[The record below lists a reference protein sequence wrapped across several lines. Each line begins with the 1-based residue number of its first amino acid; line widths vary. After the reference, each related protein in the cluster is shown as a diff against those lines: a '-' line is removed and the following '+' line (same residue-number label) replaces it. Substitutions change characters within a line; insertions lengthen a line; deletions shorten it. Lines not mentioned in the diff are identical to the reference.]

1 MSTKKINVSLDL
13 GYASIGWAV
22 AEENGREPIVKGCG
36 TVVFEPDKCLAS
48 DRRGYRRQRRHIR
61 ATRTRILRMKDYL
74 LAQGVLTPAV
84 AGLKHPHPEPWRLA
98 AQALRGERE
107 LTAPELWAVLLWY
120 AHNRGYD
127 GNRLW
132 SRAKEEDK
140 DDAKKV
146 ENAKK
151 AMKEYGTATMAET
164 VLDIVTGGN
173 PAGPAL
179 KDYKALNLAFDRLS
193 TMREAETILRA
204 HIGKLTGLTEDA
216 VHVLMADPV
225 REPDALHTWPEI
237 PKAHLGG
244 LLAGQIK
251 PRFDNRLAPRCPI
264 DGVKTPLKSCDAFLA
279 FRWAELLS
287 HVRVGFMGQPLRPLT
302 PEELKALDDGIRK
315 TGRYTAGDF
324 KKAVRALAA
333 CDHDNLDA
341 LLSGPDTDK
350 DRLIR
355 YPGLAQLDATFGIE
369 HFRQDDEAQKTLR
382 RLSHRL
388 AKGKAVLRADILP
401 LLVEVKP
408 SKSKKPPA
416 DKLAAPL
423 PSGRAPYSE
432 RVMRQAVAEIFAG
445 KDPRAEGGILY
456 RDATKEDPLPEADI
470 DRATNNHLVRHR
482 IKILL
487 RLLGDIVHDYAEN
500 NPARIGKLFVEVA
513 RDIKDFS
520 GKKKKEIDTEI
531 AIMRRAS
538 LQATAKAAEM
548 LGCHE
553 ASITAGLNKKM
564 RIAQD
569 LGFLCPYTGTKFDA
583 KDIAMRIVDRDHI
596 LPRSQ
601 RTSDSLDSLILTF
614 RAVNALKGNRTARQ
628 FLHDCAGQEVIATD
642 PNGGK
647 RVLQIKDEAFFLNF
661 MEQSIGSKIRWEIGS
676 DGYAHQ
682 CGKQKNQKKGSKKDE
697 EEQKTRGRKKTKEER
712 IAEERVAKCRV
723 LTVDEAEGMTQ
734 GMLTQ
739 TSAIAKL
746 AHRALLGWFKARGC
760 KPIRPTLIPGR
771 VTKEVRNGYNL
782 LGMLAQFDA
791 RLIQSYEENGVQK
804 TKVVP
809 KGDMRNLTHMHH
821 AVDAIA
827 ILLAGTLITPQTR
840 VWDLMAKRRQTEA
853 EKDLLLQNGPFAWD
867 SHGHLTLQRLS
878 PAVERPI
885 RAALGELRTV
895 QYVSKRLGRTVLQE
909 TQWRVEKIEDGRAF
923 LSQGHGESKK
933 RPKGGSVALSAIYG
947 REPPNGDGKLLRNNA
962 IYQIDGNYAIA
973 LTASPKLIRNCF
985 VWRELQALAAK
996 NGGKVPK
1003 LLRRGDLIV
1012 IPTGPHKGTWL
1023 VSSLMDKKEGIKV
1036 NLTLPYNASGTYNP
1050 VSHWHE
1056 VLITRLYTES
1066 ATFPRYR
1073 LTGIPACP
1081 ITSLKSPASK
1091 TRKSTAE
1098 TGNPTAE

>member
-1 MSTKKINVSLDL
+1 MSNGKIDVSLDL

-74 LAQGVLTPAV
+74 MAQGVLTPAV
-84 AGLKHPHPEPWRLA
+84 AGLQHPHPEPWRLA
-98 AQALRGERE
+98 AQALRGERV

-132 SRAKEEDK
+132 SAGRGEEDK
-140 DDAKKV
+140 EDTKKV

-164 VLDIVTGGN
+164 VLDIVTDGN
-173 PAGPAL
+173 PTGPAL
-179 KDYKALNLAFDRLS
+179 KDYKALNLAFDRLN
-193 TMREAETILRA
+193 TMQEAEAILRA
-204 HIGKLTGLTEDA
+204 HVGKLPGLTEEV
-216 VHVLMADPV
+216 VHALMADPK
-225 REPDALHTWPEI
+225 REPDALRAWPKI
-237 PKAHLGG
+237 PKAYLGG

-279 FRWAELLS
+279 FRWAELLC
-287 HVRVGFMGQPLRPLT
+287 HVRVGFMGQALRPLA
-302 PEELKALDDGIRK
+302 PAELKALDEGVRK
-315 TGRYTAGDF
+315 TGRYTARDF
-324 KKAVRALAA
+324 KKAVRDLIA

-350 DRLIR
+350 DMLVR
-355 YPGLAQLDATFGIE
+355 YPGLAQLDATFGIGN
-369 HFRQDDEAQKTLR
+369 FRQDDEAQKALR
-382 RLSHRL
+382 RLSNRL
-388 AKGKAVLRADILP
+388 AKGKEVLRDDILP
-401 LLVEVKP
+401 LLVKD
-408 SKSKKPPA
+408 KSKKQF
-416 DKLAAPL
+416 DKLSASL

-432 RVMRQAVAEIFAG
+432 RVMRQAVAEIFTG

-456 RDATKEDPLPEADI
+456 RDATKEDPLPEKDI

-520 GKKKKEIDTEI
+520 GKKKKEIDSEI
-531 AIMRRAS
+531 ASFRRSA
-538 LQATAKAAEM
+538 LQAAQKAAEA
-548 LGCHE
+548 LNCDP
-553 ASITAGLNKKM
+553 AAVTAGLTRKM
-564 RIAQD
+564 RIAAD
-569 LGFLCPYTGTKFDA
+569 LGYTCPYTGKTFDA
-583 KDIAMRIVDRDHI
+583 RDISSKTVDLDHI

-601 RTSDSLDSLILTF
+601 RTTDAMDALVLTF
-614 RAVNALKGNRTARQ
+614 NAVNRLKGARTARQ
-628 FLHDCAGQEVIATD
+628 FIRDCGGQTIQATGPD
-642 PNGGK
+642 GQIIS
-647 RVLQIKDEAFFLNF
+647 LQI
-661 MEQSIGSKIRWEIGS
+661 RT
-676 DGYAHQ
+676 
-682 CGKQKNQKKGSKKDE
+682 
-697 EEQKTRGRKKTKEER
+697 EEQYLAAIDNLHCASSVPKEKRTFRQR
-712 IAEERVAKCRV
+712 IAKLKM

-746 AHRALLGWFKARGC
+746 AHRAILGWFKGHGC
-760 KPIRPTLIPGR
+760 KPIRPILLPGR
-771 VTKEVRNGYNL
+771 ITKEVRTEYNL

-791 RLIQSYEENGVQK
+791 RLTKTFVDLDGTQK

-827 ILLAGTLITPQTR
+827 ILLAGTLITPQNR
-840 VWDLMAKRRQTEA
+840 VWDLIAKRRQTEA
-853 EKDLLLQNGPFAWD
+853 EKDFLLQNGPFAWD
-867 SHGHLTLQRLS
+867 AHGHLTLQRLS

-909 TQWRVEKIEDGRAF
+909 TQWRVEKIENGRVF
-923 LSQGHGESKK
+923 LRQG
-933 RPKGGSVALSAIYG
+933 KGKGANRKDRSITAVYG
-947 REPPNGDGKLLRNNA
+947 LNPTNGDGKLLRNKA
-962 IYQIDGNYAIA
+962 VYRIEENYAIA
-973 LTASPKLIRNCF
+973 LTTPPKLIRNCF
-985 VWRELQALAAK
+985 VWRELQAIADQK
-996 NGGKVPK
+996 GGKIPK
-1003 LLRRGDLIV
+1003 LIRNGDLIRA
-1012 IPTGPHKGTWL
+1012 TLKGEDAIWMIRSLKASDKSPL
-1023 VSSLMDKKEGIKV
+1023 VDLTYPYYVGKPIDKVSYCARNLDLANLIK
-1036 NLTLPYNASGTYNP
+1036 AG
-1050 VSHWHE
+1050 
-1056 VLITRLYTES
+1056 

-1081 ITSLKSPASK
+1081 ITSLKSPASRKRSSTPK
-1091 TRKSTAE
+1091 TDSSTAE
-1098 TGNPTAE
+1098 

>member
-1 MSTKKINVSLDL
+1 MMSNGKIDIALDL

-22 AEENGREPIVKGCG
+22 AEENGHEPIMRGCG
-36 TVVFEPDKCLAS
+36 TVVFEPNACLAS
-48 DRRGYRRQRRHIR
+48 ARRGYRRQRRHIR
-61 ATRTRILRMKDYL
+61 ATRTRILRMKDFL
-74 LAQGVLTPAV
+74 IRQGVLTPAV
-84 AGLKHPHPEPWRLA
+84 AGLKHPHPEPWRLS
-98 AQALRGERE
+98 AQALRGERT

-132 SRAKEEDK
+132 SHARED
-140 DDAKKV
+140 DEDTKKV
-146 ENAKK
+146 EAAKD
-151 AMKEYGTATMAET
+151 AMQQYGTATVAET
-164 VLDIVTGGN
+164 VLDIVTDGN
-173 PAGPAL
+173 PDGPA
-179 KDYKALNLAFDRLS
+179 KMAYKARNLAFDRRQ

-204 HIGKLTGLTEDA
+204 HIGRLPGLTEAA
-216 VHVLMADPV
+216 VHALMADPV
-225 REPDALHTWPEI
+225 REPDALRAWPSI
-237 PKAHLGG
+237 PKAYLGG

-264 DGVKTPLKSCDAFLA
+264 DGAKTPLKSCDAFLA

-287 HVRVGFMGQPLRPLT
+287 HVRVGFMGQALRPLA

-324 KKAVRALAA
+324 IKAVRSLVA

-350 DRLIR
+350 DRLVR

-369 HFRQDDEAQKTLR
+369 NFRQDDETQKALR
-382 RLSHRL
+382 HLSHRL
-388 AKGKAVLRADILP
+388 AKGKEVPRADILP
-401 LLVEVKP
+401 LLAKVKP
-408 SKSKKPPA
+408 SKGKKPPA
-416 DKLAAPL
+416 EKLSAPL
-423 PSGRAPYSE
+423 PAGRAPYSE

-445 KDPRAEGGILY
+445 KDPRAEGGVLY
-456 RDATKEDPLPEADI
+456 RDATKEDPLPEAGI

-500 NPARIGKLFVEVA
+500 NPARIGTLFVEVA

-520 GKKKKEIDTEI
+520 GKTQTEI
-531 AIMRRAS
+531 KDELSRLRRAS
-538 LQATAKAAEM
+538 LQATAKAAKM
-548 LGCHE
+548 LGCPE
-553 ASITAGLNKKM
+553 AAVTAGLTRKM
-564 RIAQD
+564 RIAAD
-569 LGFLCPYTGTKFDA
+569 LNFTCPYTGKTFDA
-583 KDIAMRIVDRDHI
+583 WDIRSKTVDLDHI

-614 RAVNALKGNRTARQ
+614 RTVNALKGNRTARQ
-628 FLHDCAGQEVIATD
+628 FLHDCAGQEVVATD

-682 CGKQKNQKKGSKKDE
+682 CGKQKNQKKEAPKDE
-697 EEQKTRGRKKTKEER
+697 KEQKTRGRKKTKEEK

-746 AHRALLGWFKARGC
+746 AHRAILGWFKARGC

-791 RLIQSYEENGVQK
+791 RLTQSYEENGVQK

-809 KGDMRNLTHMHH
+809 KGDMRALTHMHH

-827 ILLAGTLITPQTR
+827 ILLAGTLITPQNR
-840 VWDLMAKRRQTEA
+840 VWDLMAKRRQTEEERLFLRA
-853 EKDLLLQNGPFAWD
+853 NGPFAWD
-867 SHGHLTLQRLS
+867 SHGHLTLQRLA

-885 RAALGELRTV
+885 RVALGELRTV
-895 QYVSKRLGRTVLQE
+895 RYASKRLGRTVLKE
-909 TQWRVEKIEDGRAF
+909 TQWRVVNVKDGRVF
-923 LSQGHGESKK
+923 LRQGHGNATK
-933 RPKGGSVALSAIYG
+933 RTELALSAVYG
-947 REPPNGDGKLLRNNA
+947 LNPPNGDGKLLHNKA
-962 IYQIDGNYAIA
+962 VYVGDANYAIA
-973 LTASPKLIRNCF
+973 LTNPPAVLRERF

-996 NGGKVPK
+996 NGGKAPK
-1003 LLRRGDLIV
+1003 LLRKGDLIETKEGGEKH
-1012 IPTGPHKGTWL
+1012 IWMIRSIKDNKGTL
-1023 VSSLMDKKEGIKV
+1023 LLD
-1036 NLTLPYNASGTYNP
+1036 LTVPYNAEGAKNGVPYWKIN
-1050 VSHWHE
+1050 
-1056 VLITRLYTES
+1056 TRLAS
-1066 ATFPRYR
+1066 LLKAGAGFPRYR

-1098 TGNPTAE
+1098 TDSSTAE

>member
-1 MSTKKINVSLDL
+1 MSNGKIDVSLDL

-61 ATRTRILRMKDYL
+61 ATRTRILRMKEYL

-98 AQALRGERE
+98 AQALRGERT

-193 TMREAETILRA
+193 TMREAEDILRA
-204 HIGKLTGLTEDA
+204 HIGKLPGLTEEV
-216 VHVLMADPV
+216 VHALMADPK
-225 REPDALHTWPEI
+225 REPDALRAWPKI
-237 PKAHLGG
+237 PKAYLGG

-287 HVRVGFMGQPLRPLT
+287 HVRVGFMGQSLRPLV
-302 PEELKALDDGIRK
+302 PAELKALDDGIRK

-350 DRLIR
+350 DMLVR

-369 HFRQDDEAQKTLR
+369 NFRQDEEAQKALR
-382 RLSHRL
+382 RLSNRL
-388 AKGKAVLRADILP
+388 AKGKAVLRDDILP
-401 LLVEVKP
+401 LLVKD
-408 SKSKKPPA
+408 KSKKQF
-416 DKLAAPL
+416 DKLSASL

-432 RVMRQAVAEIFAG
+432 RVMRQAVAEIFTG

-456 RDATKEDPLPEADI
+456 RDATKEDPLPEKDI

-500 NPARIGKLFVEVA
+500 NPARIGNLFVEVA

-520 GKKKKEIDTEI
+520 GKKKKEIDSEI
-531 AIMRRAS
+531 ASFRRSA
-538 LQATAKAAEM
+538 LQAAQKAAEA
-548 LGCHE
+548 LNCDP
-553 ASITAGLNKKM
+553 AAVTAGLTRKM
-564 RIAQD
+564 RIAAD
-569 LGFLCPYTGTKFDA
+569 LGYTCPYTGKTFDA
-583 KDIAMRIVDRDHI
+583 RDISSKTVDLDHI

-601 RTSDSLDSLILTF
+601 RATDALDALVLTF
-614 RAVNALKGNRTARQ
+614 NAVNRLKGARTARQ
-628 FLHDCAGQEVIATD
+628 FIRDCGGQTVQATGPD
-642 PNGGK
+642 GQIIT
-647 RVLQIKDEAFFLNF
+647 LQI
-661 MEQSIGSKIRWEIGS
+661 RT
-676 DGYAHQ
+676 
-682 CGKQKNQKKGSKKDE
+682 
-697 EEQKTRGRKKTKEER
+697 EEQYLAAIDKLRCASSIPKEKKLFKQR
-712 IAEERVAKCRV
+712 IDK
-723 LTVDEAEGMTQ
+723 LKMLSVDEAEGMTQ

-782 LGMLAQFDA
+782 LGTLAQFDA
-791 RLIQSYEENGVQK
+791 RLTKTFVDLDGVQK

-827 ILLAGTLITPQTR
+827 ILLAGTLITPQNR
-840 VWDLMAKRRQTEA
+840 VWDLIAKRRQTEA
-853 EKDLLLQNGPFAWD
+853 EKDFLLQNGPFAWD
-867 SHGHLTLQRLS
+867 AHDHLTLQRLS

-895 QYVSKRLGRTVLQE
+895 RYSSKRLGRTVLEE
-909 TQWRVEKIEDGRAF
+909 TQWRVERIENGRVF
-923 LSQGHGESKK
+923 LRQGHGKAAK
-933 RPKGGSVALSAIYG
+933 RTDLSISAVYGLNPSGG
-947 REPPNGDGKLLRNNA
+947 NGKLLRNKA
-962 IYQIDGNYAIA
+962 VYVGDANYAIA
-973 LTASPKLIRNCF
+973 LTNPPVVLRERF
-985 VWRELQALAAK
+985 VWRELQTLTAK
-996 NGGKVPK
+996 NGGNAPK
-1003 LLRRGDLIV
+1003 LLRKGDLVV
-1012 IPTGPHKGTWL
+1012 IPEGERKGVWM
-1023 VSSLMDKKEGIKV
+1023 VDSLMDKKRGIKI
-1036 NLTLPYNASGTYNP
+1036 NLTVPYNAKSAYDP
-1050 VSHWHE
+1050 SCRWHE
-1056 VLITRLYTES
+1056 VTLATLIDSYGKAPEDLNRL
-1066 ATFPRYR
+1066 FPRYR

-1091 TRKSTAE
+1091 KRSSTPKTDSSTAE
-1098 TGNPTAE
+1098 

>member
-1 MSTKKINVSLDL
+1 MSNGKIDVSLDL

-61 ATRTRILRMKDYL
+61 ATRTRILRMKEYL
-74 LAQGVLTPAV
+74 LAQGVLTSAV
-84 AGLKHPHPEPWRLA
+84 AGLQHPHPEPWRLA
-98 AQALRGERE
+98 AQALRDERV

-132 SRAKEEDK
+132 SAGRGEEDK
-140 DDAKKV
+140 EDTKKIQAAKDAM
-146 ENAKK
+146 AQF
-151 AMKEYGTATMAET
+151 GTTTMAET
-164 VLDIVTGGN
+164 VLDIVTDGN
-173 PAGPAL
+173 PTGPAL
-179 KDYKALNLAFDRLS
+179 KDYKALNLAFDRLN
-193 TMREAETILRA
+193 TMCEAEDILRA
-204 HIGKLTGLTEDA
+204 HVGKLPGLTEEV
-216 VHVLMADPV
+216 VHALMADPK
-225 REPDALHTWPEI
+225 REPDALRAWPNI
-237 PKAHLGG
+237 PKAYLGG

-264 DGVKTPLKSCDAFLA
+264 DGVKTPLKSCEAFLA

-287 HVRVGFMGQPLRPLT
+287 HVRVGFMGQPLRPLA
-302 PEELKALDDGIRK
+302 PAELKALDEGVRK
-315 TGRYTAGDF
+315 TGRYTARDF
-324 KKAVRALAA
+324 QKAVRDLVA

-350 DRLIR
+350 DMLVR

-369 HFRQDDEAQKTLR
+369 NFRQDEEAQKALR

-388 AKGKAVLRADILP
+388 AKGKEVLRTDILP
-401 LLVEVKP
+401 LLVKD
-408 SKSKKPPA
+408 KTAKGKKAPA
-416 DKLAAPL
+416 DKLAAKL
-423 PSGRAPYSE
+423 PTGRAPYSE

-456 RDATKEDPLPEADI
+456 RDATKEDPLPEKDI

-520 GKKKKEIDTEI
+520 GKKKKEIDSEI
-531 AIMRRAS
+531 ASFRRSA
-538 LQATAKAAEM
+538 LQAAQKAAEA
-548 LGCHE
+548 LECDP
-553 ASITAGLNKKM
+553 AAVTAGLTRKM
-564 RIAQD
+564 RIAAD
-569 LGFLCPYTGTKFDA
+569 LGYTCPYTGKTFDA
-583 KDIAMRIVDRDHI
+583 RDIRNKTVDLDHI

-601 RTSDSLDSLILTF
+601 RATDAMDALVLTF
-614 RAVNALKGNRTARQ
+614 NAVNRLKGARTARQ
-628 FLHDCAGQEVIATD
+628 FIRDCGGQTIQATGPD
-642 PNGGK
+642 GQIIP
-647 RVLQIKDEAFFLNF
+647 LQIRAEREYIEAIDKLHCASSVPKEKRTF
-661 MEQSIGSKIRWEIGS
+661 
-676 DGYAHQ
+676 
-682 CGKQKNQKKGSKKDE
+682 KQ
-697 EEQKTRGRKKTKEER
+697 R
-712 IAEERVAKCRV
+712 IDKLKM

-791 RLIQSYEENGVQK
+791 RLTQSYEENGVQK

-827 ILLAGTLITPQTR
+827 ILLAGTLITPQNR
-840 VWDLMAKRRQTEA
+840 VWDLIAKRRQTEA
-853 EKDLLLQNGPFAWD
+853 EKDFLLQNGPFAWD
-867 SHGHLTLQRLS
+867 SHDHLTLQRLA
-878 PAVERPI
+878 PDVERSI

-895 QYVSKRLGRTVLQE
+895 RYASKRLGRTVLEE
-909 TQWRVEKIEDGRAF
+909 TQWRIEKIEGNRAF
-923 LSQGHGESKK
+923 LSQGHGDNKK
-933 RPKGGSVALSAIYG
+933 RPRGGSVALSAIYG
-947 REPPNGDGKLLRNNA
+947 LEPPSGNGKLLRNNA
-962 IYQIDGNYAIA
+962 VYQIGENYAIA

-996 NGGKVPK
+996 NNGKVPR
-1003 LLRRGDLIV
+1003 LLRRGDLV
-1012 IPTGPHKGTWL
+1012 EVPSGEHKGLWR
-1023 VSSLMDKKEGIKV
+1023 VDSVKESKQKGVIV
-1036 NLTLPYNASGTYNP
+1036 DLSYSYNANDEDDSRCR
-1050 VSHWHE
+1050 WRE
-1056 VLITRLYTES
+1056 VTIARLQKAG

-1081 ITSLKSPASK
+1081 ITSLKSPDSK
-1091 TRKSTAE
+1091 KRNSTPKTDSSTAE
-1098 TGNPTAE
+1098 

>member
-1 MSTKKINVSLDL
+1 MSNGKIDVSLDL

-61 ATRTRILRMKDYL
+61 ATRTRILRMKEYL

-98 AQALRGERE
+98 AQALRGERT

-132 SRAKEEDK
+132 SAGRGEEDK
-140 DDAKKV
+140 EDTKKV
-146 ENAKK
+146 QAAKD
-151 AMKEYGTATMAET
+151 AMAQYGTTTMAET
-164 VLDIVTGGN
+164 VLDIVTDGN
-173 PAGPAL
+173 PTGPAL
-179 KDYKALNLAFDRLS
+179 KDYKALNLAFDRLN
-193 TMREAETILRA
+193 TMQEAEAILRA
-204 HIGKLTGLTEDA
+204 HVGKLPGLTEEV
-216 VHVLMADPV
+216 VHALMADPK
-225 REPDALHTWPEI
+225 REPDALRAWPKI
-237 PKAHLGG
+237 PKAYLGG

-287 HVRVGFMGQPLRPLT
+287 HVRVGFMGQDLRRLS
-302 PEELKALDDGIRK
+302 PEELKALDEGVRK
-315 TGRYTAGDF
+315 TGYYTPTTF
-324 KKAVRALAA
+324 KDVVRSLVA

-341 LLSGPDTDK
+341 LLSGPDVDTGM
-350 DRLIR
+350 LVR
-355 YPGLAQLDATFGIE
+355 YPGLVKLEQQFGIE
-369 HFRQDDEAQKTLR
+369 NFRQDDEAQKALR
-382 RLSHRL
+382 HLSNRL
-388 AKGKAVLRADILP
+388 AKGKEVLRTDVLP
-401 LLVEVKP
+401 LLVKVKP
-408 SKSKKPPA
+408 TRGRNAPSE
-416 DKLAAPL
+416 KLSVNL

-445 KDPRAEGGILY
+445 KDPREKGNILY
-456 RDATKEDPLPEADI
+456 RDATREDPLPEEEI

-520 GKKKKEIDTEI
+520 GKKKKEIDSEI
-531 AIMRRAS
+531 ASFRRSA
-538 LQATAKAAEM
+538 LQAAQKAAEA
-548 LGCHE
+548 LNCDP
-553 ASITAGLNKKM
+553 AAVTAGLTRKM
-564 RIAQD
+564 RIAAD
-569 LGFLCPYTGTKFDA
+569 LGYTCPYTGKTFDA
-583 KDIAMRIVDRDHI
+583 RDISSKTVDLDHI

-601 RTSDSLDSLILTF
+601 RATDALDALVLTF
-614 RAVNALKGNRTARQ
+614 NAVNRLKGARTARQ
-628 FLHDCAGQEVIATD
+628 FIRDCGGQTVQATGPD
-642 PNGGK
+642 GQIIT
-647 RVLQIKDEAFFLNF
+647 LQI
-661 MEQSIGSKIRWEIGS
+661 RT
-676 DGYAHQ
+676 
-682 CGKQKNQKKGSKKDE
+682 
-697 EEQKTRGRKKTKEER
+697 EEQYLAAIDKLRCASSIPKEKKLFKQR
-712 IAEERVAKCRV
+712 IDK
-723 LTVDEAEGMTQ
+723 LKMLSVDEVEGMTQ
-734 GMLTQ
+734 DMLTQ

-771 VTKEVRNGYNL
+771 ITKEVRNGYNL

-791 RLIQSYEENGVQK
+791 RLTQTFTDLDGTQK

-827 ILLAGTLITPQTR
+827 ILLAGTLITPQNR
-840 VWDLMAKRRQTEA
+840 VWDLIAKRRQTEA
-853 EKDLLLQNGPFAWD
+853 EKDFLLQNGPFAWD
-867 SHGHLTLQRLS
+867 AHDHLTLQRLS

-895 QYVSKRLGRTVLQE
+895 RYSSKRLGRTVLEE
-909 TQWRVEKIEDGRAF
+909 TQWRVVKIQDGRVTVR
-923 LSQGHGESKK
+923 QRINDPEKK
-933 RPKGGSVALSAIYG
+933 ERYKFNELALSAVYG
-947 REPPNGDGKLLRNNA
+947 LNPPNGDGKLLRNKA
-962 IYQIDGNYAIA
+962 VYVGDANYAIA
-973 LTASPKLIRNCF
+973 LTDPPIVLRERF
-985 VWRELQALAAK
+985 VWRELQTLAAK

-1003 LLRRGDLIV
+1003 LLRKGDLIETPDGDKKQV
-1012 IPTGPHKGTWL
+1012 WMVRSIKDNKGTL
-1023 VSSLMDKKEGIKV
+1023 LLD
-1036 NLTLPYNASGTYNP
+1036 LTVPYNVEGAKNG
-1050 VSHWHE
+1050 VSYWRIN
-1056 VLITRLYTES
+1056 VRLLS
-1066 ATFPRYR
+1066 LLKAGVTFPRYR

-1081 ITSLKSPASK
+1081 ITSLKSPASRKRSSTPK
-1091 TRKSTAE
+1091 TDSSTAE
-1098 TGNPTAE
+1098 